1 MTINIARRK
10 FIAALGGAAVA
21 WPLAARAQQPKRM
34 RRIGWLVG
42 LGENDPEAQRRT
54 AAFVQEL
61 EHLGWTQG
69 RNVEIDYRWLSD
81 SIERNKIY
89 AQELAAIK
97 PDVLVSSSTP
107 AIIALRQETANATP
121 IVFAIVT
128 DPVSNGLV
136 ASLAAPGG
144 NVTGFTNFEFTMG
157 GKWLEV
163 LKQAA
168 PHVVKVAL
176 IYNAKTTPYAGY
188 LRSIEASAPSVGV
201 ELSTRGVPMPPR
213 SRTSSKRP
221 GPPPEAVS
229 SFFRTFSLRPTTNSL
244 SQRRRR
250 ATCRPSIRTVISPPM
265 AA

>member
-1 MTINIARRK
+1 MLR
-10 FIAALGGAAVA
+10 
-21 WPLAARAQQPKRM
+21 LAARRLRGRSPRVPSSPSGCGGSA
-34 RRIGWLVG
+34 GWWD

-81 SIERNKIY
+81 SIERNKTY
-89 AQELAAIK
+89 AQELAALK

-168 PHVVKVAL
+168 PHVAKVAL
-176 IYNAKTTPYAGY
+176 IYN
-188 LRSIEASAPSVGV
+188 
-201 ELSTRGVPMPPR
+201 
-213 SRTSSKRP
+213 
-221 GPPPEAVS
+221 PENHA
-229 SFFRTFSLRPTTNSL
+229 L
-244 SQRRRR
+244 
-250 ATCRPSIRTVISPPM
+250 CRLFEVD
-265 AA
+265 